1 MKKEIK
7 GKLLVGES
15 GNSLYGSKFYT
26 QKWDKQNSSIVFK
39 SVKYRM
45 N

>member
-15 GNSLYGSKFYT
+15 GNSLYAGKFYT
-26 QKWDKQNSSIVFK
+26 QKLDKQNSSIVFK
-39 SVKYRM
+39 SVKHSL
-45 N
+45 